1 MEEDVAA
8 ILVSEVA
15 MPADKK
21 PVVNLPFEPEL
32 LDRIDEYR
40 FDRRFRSRTAAIKF
54 LLTWSLDRNPEPQPA
69 DRG

>member
-1 MEEDVAA
+1 MGA

-15 MPADKK
+15 MPTDKKK

-32 LDRIDEYR
+32 LERVDEYR
-40 FDRRFRSRTAAIKF
+40 FDRRFRSRTAALMY
-54 LLTWSLDRNPEPQPA
+54 LLTWALDRNPEPLPA